1 MKHTVSCI
9 VENNPGVLASIAGS
23 FAEKGINITSLAVGE
38 TEDVALSRMTIVVN
52 CEEEALSE
60 VVDHLQELEEVL
72 RVEDLDREEFIERE
86 LMLVKVRA
94 EGEEIAKVMQL
105 VEIFHATVV
114 GISKDGLVIEMT
126 GLDTRVDALIEL
138 LRPFG
143 IIELAR
149 TGRVAVE
156 HHEETDQ

>member
-23 FAEKGINITSLAVGE
+23 FAEVGINITSLAVGE
-38 TEDVALSRMTIVVN
+38 TEDIALSRMTIVVN
-52 CEEEALSE
+52 CEEDKLSH
-60 VVDHLQELEEVL
+60 VVEHLQELMEVM

-86 LMLVKVRA
+86 LMLVKVKA
-94 EGEEIAKVMQL
+94 EGEDIAKVMQL

-114 GISKDGLVIEMT
+114 GISREGLVIEMC
-126 GLDTRVDALIEL
+126 GLDTRVDALVDL

-143 IIELAR
+143 IVELAR

-156 HHEETDQ
+156 HHEDTD

>member
-23 FAEKGINITSLAVGE
+23 FAEVGINITSLAVGE
-38 TEDVALSRMTIVVN
+38 TEDSALSRMTIVVN
-52 CEEEALSE
+52 CEEDRLAK
-60 VVDHLQELEEVL
+60 VVEHLQKLEEVM

-86 LMLVKVRA
+86 LMLVKVKA
-94 EGEEIAKVMQL
+94 EGEDIAKVMQL

-114 GISKDGLVIEMT
+114 GIGKDGLVIEMC
-126 GLDTRVDALIEL
+126 GLDTRVDALIDL
-138 LRPFG
+138 LKPFG
-143 IIELAR
+143 IVELAR

-156 HHEETDQ
+156 HHEEAD